1 MQLIRGTD
9 ELRVFLKRNGNGVGC
24 LADTGFLYAASFMD
38 DRLYEQSLEIFDL
51 LAEHNASIFVN
62 VIARIEFVDLV
73 FRKMLTNAAVEVS
86 RLITKNLN
94 NADLFN
100 FLRNIRDQD
109 VAHRNKKMSYKM
121 SESTLKELRRRLEG
135 AMGGDS
141 WREFCAVH
149 SGDMLVNEW
158 SLLEDELGLN
168 FIEVL
173 DGQTSDLIPKSL
185 YWSDMVKIM
194 GHQGVRGPDAMISNL
209 FLKSTLPLLITTDSD
224 IVRSLSED
232 DPAHGHKVIL
242 YLE

>member
-121 SESTLKELRRRLEG
+121 SESTLKELRRRLVG
-135 AMGGDS
+135 AMGGIHGGNFVPSIRVTCLLMNGAFLRMSLVSTSLRS
-141 WREFCAVH
+141 W
-149 SGDMLVNEW
+149 
-158 SLLEDELGLN
+158 
-168 FIEVL
+168 
-173 DGQTSDLIPKSL
+173 
-185 YWSDMVKIM
+185 M
-194 GHQGVRGPDAMISNL
+194 GKRQI
-209 FLKSTLPLLITTDSD
+209 
-224 IVRSLSED
+224 
-232 DPAHGHKVIL
+232 
-242 YLE
+242 